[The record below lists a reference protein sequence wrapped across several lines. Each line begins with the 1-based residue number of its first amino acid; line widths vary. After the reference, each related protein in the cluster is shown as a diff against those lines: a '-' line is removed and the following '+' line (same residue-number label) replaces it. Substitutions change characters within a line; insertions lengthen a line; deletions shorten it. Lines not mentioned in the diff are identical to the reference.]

1 MPIDEGK
8 EVRICVWNK
17 GNANCFGGK
26 KESTPIS
33 GFHFLRACPR
43 KLTRERDKRTANH
56 HMNGRIRR
64 RTTVSARPPHV
75 RPPRHACLRLAAA
88 SLQAASPAPLGF
100 PLLCAA
106 RSRRPRRP
114 AQPPHARA
122 PGCADVP
129 LEKRRER
136 NAWESNEWMRLFLY
150 YYLPPTCMKV
160 QWHTYKIFIDKMCN

>member
-1 MPIDEGK
+1 MPIDGGK
-8 EVRICVWNK
+8 EVRIYVWNK
-17 GNANCFGGK
+17 GNANRFGGK

-64 RTTVSARPPHV
+64 RTAASARPPHV

-100 PLLCAA
+100 LLSAPPA
-106 RSRRPRRP
+106 PTPDGLTAVSSRPAVAPGRRTRSRLCG
-114 AQPPHARA
+114 RA
-122 PGCADVP
+122 SGKE
-129 LEKRRER
+129 LREKH
-136 NAWESNEWMRLFLY
+136 MG
-150 YYLPPTCMKV
+150 K
-160 QWHTYKIFIDKMCN
+160 Q